1 MEITNREIV
10 EKITDDLVLKVVLW
24 LLIFSYFYNL
34 PVMSYS
40 ITGENELRLYDFLG
54 VVLLLRYFQYFKFI
68 NLAIN
73 KVIFLKRFRDFAVY
87 CTISIVLTFII
98 FIFKERFIKFLQCI
112 LYLYHMWVFYLGA
125 VFLYFYLS
133 TSKRYTQI
141 FKFITIL
148 ILAEGLLVIGQNIGV
163 FPFLWPDA
171 YYKSYHGFLSGSVGP
186 NKIVIGMT
194 MLISVI
200 LLLGILY
207 EKHIKVPKYLVYPA
221 ITVAVITIL
230 LSGSRTT
237 YVGVGVF
244 LVYFLIKRTARF
256 LQFAIM
262 GSVLLVAV
270 LYYNP
275 TILSRIN
282 DTINGRIIDRIDE
295 PDDIKSVDDFTGL
308 YEDLGA
314 GRKGLHESYVRFLLN
329 NSWLLP
335 IGQGFNNRS
344 GIGYSAHNMYLTLI
358 AELGIFGLIL
368 YLRWLFSYLVIVKRK
383 LPNLQ
388 MAVNGIVFSMMVTLY
403 FGEHLYIYRPLFG
416 ILGFFMVACVLLL
429 APLRNTS

>member
-1 MEITNREIV
+1 
-10 EKITDDLVLKVVLW
+10 
-24 LLIFSYFYNL
+24 
-34 PVMSYS
+34 
-40 ITGENELRLYDFLG
+40 
-54 VVLLLRYFQYFKFI
+54 
-68 NLAIN
+68 
-73 KVIFLKRFRDFAVY
+73 
-87 CTISIVLTFII
+87 
-98 FIFKERFIKFLQCI
+98 
-112 LYLYHMWVFYLGA
+112 MWVFFLGA

-133 TSKRYTQI
+133 NTKRYTQI
-141 FKFITIL
+141 FTFITIL
-148 ILAEGLLVIGQNIGV
+148 ILAEGILVIGQNIGI
-163 FPFLWPDA
+163 FPFLWSDA
-171 YYKSYHGFLSGSVGP
+171 YYKAYHGFLSGTVGP
-186 NKIVIGMT
+186 NKIVIGMM

-207 EKHIKVPKYLVYPA
+207 EKRLKVPKYLMYA
-221 ITVAVITIL
+221 ALTVAVITIL
-230 LSGSRTT
+230 IEWFPNYLCGGRRI
-237 YVGVGVF
+237 F

-256 LQFAIM
+256 IQFAIM
-262 GSVLLVAV
+262 GSIFLVAV

-275 TILSRIN
+275 TILNRIN

-314 GRKGLHESYVRFLLN
+314 GRKELHENYVHFLLN
-329 NSWLLP
+329 NPWLLP
-335 IGQGFNNRS
+335 VGQGFNNRT

-358 AELGIFGLIL
+358 AELGILGLVL

-416 ILGFFMVACVLLL
+416 ILGFFMIACVLLL

>member
-1 MEITNREIV
+1 MNITNREIL
-10 EKITDDLVLKVVLW
+10 EKITDDPLLKVVLW

-40 ITGENELRLYDFLG
+40 ITGDNELRLYDFLG
-54 VVLLLRYFQYFKFI
+54 VVLLLRYFQYFKYV
-68 NLAIN
+68 NLGID
-73 KVIFLKRFRDFAVY
+73 KVVFLRRFRDFAVY
-87 CTISIVLTFII
+87 CTISIILTFLI
-98 FIFKERFIKFLQCI
+98 FLIKDRFIKFLQSF
-112 LYLYHMWVFYLGA
+112 LYLYHMWVFFLGA

-133 TSKRYTQI
+133 TPKRYTRI
-141 FKFITIL
+141 FTFITIL
-148 ILAEGLLVIGQNIGV
+148 VLAEGILVIGQNIGV
-163 FPFLWPDA
+163 FPFLWSDA
-171 YYKSYHGFLSGSVGP
+171 YYKAYSGFLSGSVGP
-186 NKIVIGMT
+186 NKIVIGMM

-207 EKHIKVPKYLVYPA
+207 EKRLKVPKYLIYA
-221 ITVAVITIL
+221 ALTVAVICIL

-244 LVYFLIKRTARF
+244 LVYFLVKRTARF
-256 LQFAIM
+256 IQFAIM
-262 GSVLLVAV
+262 GSFFLVAV

-275 TILSRIN
+275 TILSRVS

-295 PDDIKSVDDFTGL
+295 PDDIKSAEDFTGL

-314 GRKGLHESYVRFLLN
+314 GRKELHENYVHFLLN
-329 NSWLLP
+329 NAWLLP

-358 AELGIFGLIL
+358 AELGVFGLIL

-388 MAVNGIVFSMMVTLY
+388 MAVNGIVLAMMVTLY
-403 FGEHLYIYRPLFG
+403 FGEHLYIFRPLFG
-416 ILGFFMVACVLLL
+416 ILGFFMIACVLLL